1 MEVKWQALA
10 LVTELSIHRS
20 FVVQKITYGFLLTT
34 AAALLELIPF
44 HVSMD
49 LQVPTQQKLHPL
61 LQLRLLITVI
71 FTICRCMWGWGEE

>member
-1 MEVKWQALA
+1 MEVNRQPLALA
-10 LVTELSIHRS
+10 TELSIHRS

-49 LQVPTQQKLHPL
+49 LQVPTQQKLHL
-61 LQLRLLITVI
+61 LQQRHIITVI
-71 FTICRCMWGWGEE
+71 FTICRCVWGWGEE